1 MHVLAE
7 IKRTEKMNLLPGS
20 LQEQQQGTLDFSMQL
35 WERALLVALPFAP
48 VKFLIMLCER

>member
-35 WERALLVALPFAP
+35 WERALLVALFP
-48 VKFLIMLCER
+48 LHL